1 MNLSEKIN
9 ELKKKHAANLETIAA
24 IQAENR
30 EINRTIKKL
39 EEIEATMSGIFGE
52 PVKEEADEAEGLL

>member
-9 ELKKKHAANLETIAA
+9 ELKKKHAANLEAIAA

-39 EEIEATMSGIFGE
+39 EEIESTMSGIFGE
-52 PVKEEADEAEGLL
+52 PVKAEADEAEGLL

>member
-9 ELKKKHAANLETIAA
+9 ELKKKHAANLEAITA

-39 EEIEATMSGIFGE
+39 EEIESTMSGIFGE
-52 PVKEEADEAEGLL
+52 PVKAETDEAEELL

>member
-52 PVKEEADEAEGLL
+52 PAKEEVDEAEGLL

>member
-9 ELKKKHAANLETIAA
+9 ELKRKHAANLETIAA

-39 EEIEATMSGIFGE
+39 EEIEVTMSGIFGE
-52 PVKEEADEAEGLL
+52 PVQEEVDEAEGLL

>member
-9 ELKKKHAANLETIAA
+9 ELKTKHAENLKRISD

-39 EEIEATMSGIFGE
+39 EDIEATMSGIFGE
-52 PVKEEADEAEGLL
+52 PAETDEAEELL

>member
-9 ELKKKHAANLETIAA
+9 ELKTRHAENLKRISD

-39 EEIEATMSGIFGE
+39 EDIEATMSGIFGE
-52 PVKEEADEAEGLL
+52 PTFGETDEAEGLL